1 MSDEPKVSTQSLE
14 RLLGPRSEE
23 VSCEQ
28 CFETLDQF
36 VELELAGEDAE
47 TALPGLPAHLEGCS
61 ACRQDYESLRALVA
75 EES

>member
-1 MSDEPKVSTQSLE
+1 MEQPDLTPALR
-14 RLLGPRSEE
+14 RLLGPEGPE
-23 VSCEQ
+23 LGCDQ
-28 CFETLDQF
+28 CFQDLDRY